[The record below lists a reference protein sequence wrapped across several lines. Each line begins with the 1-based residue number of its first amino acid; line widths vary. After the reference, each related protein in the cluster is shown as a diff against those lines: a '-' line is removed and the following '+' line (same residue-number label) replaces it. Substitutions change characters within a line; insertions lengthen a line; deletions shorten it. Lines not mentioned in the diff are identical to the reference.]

1 MSFSTLCTPVAVD
14 RIVARVQREA
24 TLTALT
30 VLCCKWNKRGI
41 GDAANNEGL
50 CPEKP

>member
-1 MSFSTLCTPVAVD
+1 MSFSSLCSPIAIN

-24 TLTALT
+24 TLTAFR
-30 VLCCKWNKRGI
+30 VVCSKWNKRGI
-41 GDAANNEGL
+41 GDAASNEGL